1 MTVRAAITSFM
12 RNNSLSEILKSCIA
26 WGGDTDT
33 VATIA
38 LAAAS
43 CSKTIKKDLP
53 ESLINGLEN
62 GKYGKVYLIWLDK
75 KLLEKVNS

>member
-1 MTVRAAITSFM
+1 MSVRAAITSIIN
-12 RNNSLSEILKSCIA
+12 NNSLSEILKSSIA

-33 VATIA
+33 AATIA
-38 LAAAS
+38 MAAAS

-62 GKYGKVYLIWLDK
+62 GKYGKDYLICLDK